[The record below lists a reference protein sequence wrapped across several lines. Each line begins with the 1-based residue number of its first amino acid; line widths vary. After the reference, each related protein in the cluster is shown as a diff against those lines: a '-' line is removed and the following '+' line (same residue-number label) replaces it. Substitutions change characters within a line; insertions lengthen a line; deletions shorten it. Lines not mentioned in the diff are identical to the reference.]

1 MAKTYELLI
10 DQGST
15 LEVQFS
21 LKDEAGL
28 ALNLTGYEV
37 RMQIRTSYNATAV
50 ILNLSTF
57 LGTIVLEP
65 LEGKITIKASAEV
78 TAALVPKRYVYD
90 IETVSPTGFVTRIV
104 QGNVVVSPEVTR

>member
-15 LEVQFS
+15 LEVLFT
-21 LKDEAGL
+21 LKDEAGT

-37 RMQIRTSYNATAV
+37 RMQVRTSYTATTTV
-50 ILNLSTF
+50 LNLSTL
-57 LGTIVLEP
+57 LGTIVLVP
-65 LEGKITIKASAEV
+65 LEGKITIKASATV
-78 TAALVPKRYVYD
+78 TAALLPKKYVYD
-90 IETVSPTGFVTRIV
+90 IEIVSATGFVTRII

>member
-15 LEVQFS
+15 LSVLFT
-21 LKDEAGL
+21 LKDEAGT

-37 RMQIRTSYNATAV
+37 RMQIRSSYTSSTV
-50 ILNLSTF
+50 VLNLSTT
-57 LGTIVLEP
+57 LGTILLDP
-65 LEGKITIKASAEV
+65 LLGKITITATAAV
-78 TAALVPKRYVYD
+78 TAALPAKRYVYD
-90 IETVSPTGFVTRIV
+90 IETVSPTGFVTRFV